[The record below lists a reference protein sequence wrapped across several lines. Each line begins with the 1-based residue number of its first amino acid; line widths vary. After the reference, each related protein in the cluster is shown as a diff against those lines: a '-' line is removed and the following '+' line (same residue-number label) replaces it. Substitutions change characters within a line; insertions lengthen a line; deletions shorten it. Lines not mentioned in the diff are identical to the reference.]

1 MTVPMAARLVSG
13 AAWRIALGLAR
24 VPTGRFAGLSAT
36 AAVPTTA
43 HRYPPGSPRA
53 AFAYRNFRWFWIGL
67 FLSSIG
73 TWMQNLA
80 LPAYIE
86 ERTHSATWVSI
97 LVFAQLGPLLL
108 LAIPGG
114 MIADRVRPKSWL
126 ILCQSEQAVMCLVL
140 AWFVA
145 RDASLWAIFGAQLAV
160 GIGNALNAPASQ
172 ASVPMMVDRRDL
184 DGAVSLNSVMMN
196 GSRVIGPALAAVL
209 GVWGVTT
216 AHIFVINA
224 VSFLFLIG
232 VLVMIQV
239 PRAKSH
245 HSAQGWRR
253 ALIGLQIARSRRVL
267 SRILTSLCLF
277 SFISLV
283 FVALYPSVI
292 RRNLDLDPE
301 GSTYKWLYA
310 VWGFGA
316 LLGALAVSTVLRRAD
331 KRRLIVAGFGG
342 FALWLTV
349 FAVLRSPVP
358 AFPVAF
364 LLGVFYFV
372 AITAMATTFQQN
384 MLDGERAS
392 VMPLWIMAFGGTV
405 TIGGLVFGPIID
417 AIGAR
422 WVLVAGA
429 VTALGLARWCDLRR
443 LRPDDFL

>member
-1 MTVPMAARLVSG
+1 VT
-13 AAWRIALGLAR
+13 
-24 VPTGRFAGLSAT
+24 TGRFTALSAT
-36 AAVPTTA
+36 TAAPTAA

-53 AFAYRNFRWFWIGL
+53 ALSYPNFRWFWIGL

-86 ERTHSATWVSI
+86 ERTHSATWVSV

-114 MIADRVRPKSWL
+114 MIADRVRPKPWL

-145 RDASLWAIFGAQLAV
+145 RDASLWAIFGAQMAV
-160 GIGNALNAPASQ
+160 GVGNALNAPASQ

-196 GSRVIGPALAAVL
+196 GSRVIGPAFAAVL

-216 AHIFVINA
+216 SQIFVVNA
-224 VSFLFLIG
+224 ISFLFLIG
-232 VLVMIQV
+232 ILVVIEV
-239 PRAKSH
+239 PRAHSH
-245 HSAQGWRR
+245 HDAHGWRR
-253 ALIGLQIARSRRVL
+253 ALIGLQIARGRRVL

-277 SFISLV
+277 SLISLV

-292 RRNLDLDPE
+292 RRNLHLAPE
-301 GSTYKWLYA
+301 GTTYKWLYA
-310 VWGFGA
+310 TWGFGA
-316 LLGALAVSTVLRRAD
+316 LLGALAVSTFLRHAD
-331 KRRLIVAGFGG
+331 RLRLIVVGFAGF
-342 FALWLTV
+342 AVWLTV
-349 FAVLRSPVP
+349 FAALRSVAL

-364 LLGVFYFV
+364 LLGVCYFV
-372 AITAMATTFQQN
+372 AITAMATTFQAN
-384 MLDGERAS
+384 MHDGERAS

-405 TIGGLVFGPIID
+405 TIGGLLFGPIID

-422 WVLVAGA
+422 WVLLFGA
-429 VTALGLARWCDLRR
+429 ITALGLARWCDLRR
-443 LRPDDFL
+443 LQPDDFL